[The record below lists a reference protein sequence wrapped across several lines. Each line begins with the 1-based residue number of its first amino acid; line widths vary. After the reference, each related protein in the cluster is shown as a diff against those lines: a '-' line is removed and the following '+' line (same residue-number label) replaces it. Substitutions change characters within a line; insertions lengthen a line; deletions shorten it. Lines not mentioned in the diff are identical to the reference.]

1 MAFTTGTATD
11 YRDLLDQ
18 LHDYLVLQGWTVNNF
33 NLGATLTDT
42 SNLYVTGP
50 GFAGGQAPN
59 ISIRTEANSG
69 TNAYSW
75 RVTGHPDYDAA
86 LPFGSQLNNGLI
98 HHFLLWP
105 NALDYWFYVND
116 WRFIV
121 DVLVP
126 YNLSNS
132 GVRAFCDPGNAA
144 ASYMKRETLDWDTV
158 QNANSASND
167 IDNYTG
173 RNGAI
178 IWPYRCPAVEN
189 DQTDYEI
196 AWGFFNR
203 LRPLI
208 GGEMPM
214 WQCTIIDAETETIAG
229 VLDGVYATG
238 GFNRVPEQIVAV
250 GAQDYRLFINVNR
263 NTPKHYFAIEEA

>member
-1 MAFTTGTATD
+1 
-11 YRDLLDQ
+11 
-18 LHDYLVLQGWTVNNF
+18 
-33 NLGATLTDT
+33 
-42 SNLYVTGP
+42 
-50 GFAGGQAPN
+50 
-59 ISIRTEANSG
+59 
-69 TNAYSW
+69 
-75 RVTGHPDYDAA
+75 
-86 LPFGSQLNNGLI
+86 
-98 HHFLLWP
+98 
-105 NALDYWFYVND
+105 
-116 WRFIV
+116 
-121 DVLVP
+121 VLVP